1 VTDPAG
7 AADSARKGSAG
18 RDRLDL
24 ESFLEMLAAER
35 GSAANTLAAYRR
47 DLSDFMEECS
57 GLRGA
62 TPEDVR
68 AYVSGLA
75 RRGMSPATQSRRVSA
90 LRQFFRFLLSEGLR
104 ADDPTLS
111 LDRPKPRRGLPKSL
125 SVGEVEALLAA
136 ARARAERDGP
146 PGRRLAAL
154 RTLALLELV
163 YATGLRVSELVSLP
177 ASAARGERPFLIVT
191 GKGGKERLVPLNE
204 AARAAMQTY
213 RAALKERGREA
224 GRHLF
229 PADSASGHFTRQ
241 AFARD
246 LKDIG
251 VEAGVSPARLSPHVL
266 RHAFASH
273 LLAGGADLRAVQ
285 TLLGH
290 ADISTTQIY
299 THILEERMR
308 ELVSSHHPLAKG
320 G

>member
-1 VTDPAG
+1 M
-7 AADSARKGSAG
+7 
-18 RDRLDL
+18 

-35 GSAANTLAAYRR
+35 GAAQNTLAAYRR
-47 DLSDFMEECS
+47 DLSDFMEECA
-57 GLRGA
+57 GLRQAEAG
-62 TPEDVR
+62 DVR

-90 LRQFFRFLLSEGLR
+90 LRQFFRFLVSEGLR
-104 ADDPTLS
+104 SDDPTLS
-111 LDRPKPRRGLPKSL
+111 LERPKPRRGLPKSL
-125 SVGEVEALLAA
+125 SVGEVEALLSA
-136 ARARAERDGP
+136 ARAEAEKDGP
-146 PGRRLAAL
+146 PARRLAAL

-163 YATGLRVSELVSLP
+163 YATGLRVSELVGLP
-177 ASAARGERPFLIVT
+177 ASSARGERPFLIVT

-204 AARAAMQTY
+204 ASRAAMQAY
-213 RAALKERGREA
+213 RAALKERRGEEGRY
-224 GRHLF
+224 LF

-241 AFARD
+241 AFGRC

-251 VEAGVSPARLSPHVL
+251 IAAGISPARLSPHVL

-299 THILEERMR
+299 THILEERMK
-308 ELVSSHHPLAKG
+308 ELVGTHHPLARAV
-320 G
+320 